1 MEAITAVTTPMTTN
15 PIDEGYGWLV
25 LLASWLSPAYP
36 VGAYSYSHA
45 IEWAVEAG
53 AVKTV
58 RDLTD
63 YIATVLEVGAGWPDL
78 VLAAASWRAAESGRH
93 DELNDITELGL
104 ALRPTHEIAQESL
117 QQGSAFVATT
127 RAAWPGTALDWLAP
141 KYPAGIV
148 YSVAVGCACAGRVPM
163 RAMLAALCHAI
174 AVNFMSAGVRLV
186 PLGQTDG
193 QRTMAAL
200 GPIIAAVV
208 ARAAAASLADLGGAA
223 PGIEIYSMHHET
235 QYTRLFRS

>member
-1 MEAITAVTTPMTTN
+1 VMTTATMTR
-15 PIDEGYGWLV
+15 IDDGYSWLP

-53 AVKTV
+53 ALKTAA
-58 RDLTD
+58 DLTD

-78 VLAAASWRAAESGRH
+78 VLAAASWRAAESGRR
-93 DELNDITELGL
+93 DALNHIAELGR
-104 ALRPTHEIAQESL
+104 ALRPTSELALESL

-141 KYPAGIV
+141 KHPAGIV
-148 YSVAVGCACAGRVPM
+148 YSVAVGAACAGRVPM
-163 RAMLAALCHAI
+163 RAMLTALCHAV
-174 AVNFMSAGVRLV
+174 AVNLASAGVRLV

-193 QRTMAAL
+193 QRAIAAL
-200 GPIIAAVV
+200 GPVFAAVV

-223 PGIEIYSMHHET
+223 PRIELYSMHHET